1 MIYGGSMGR
10 GTTPAMQQFSDLK
23 EQYPDAILFFQMGD
37 FYETFG
43 DDAQTVARELDI
55 TLTSRGAGKD
65 GARIP
70 LAGVPI
76 HAGDAYIARLVE
88 KGYRVAVCEQLEDPK
103 QAKGVVKRD
112 VVRVVTPGTVMDAGM
127 HTSPAARYLAAL
139 TPIRGKRGGF
149 GMACLDCSTGEFFVM
164 ETGAEDEELAGAIAR
179 TRPAEIVI
187 PPSVPEK
194 VRAMLRENGVLITVR
209 DESGFDP
216 DAARTALT
224 GRFGV
229 ASLAGFGCG
238 EMEGAVGA
246 AGAVL
251 AYAQETQRSDLPH
264 INGLA
269 TRHPDSSLVLDAVT
283 LRNLEIV
290 EGIRGGTGGS
300 LLETIDRTLTP
311 MGARLLR
318 ARLTAPLVDPAA
330 IDERLEAVEW
340 FTHETGSRSE
350 VRHLLRH
357 AADVERI
364 AGRIAHGNATP
375 RDLSALRRTL
385 DLIPD
390 LSGAL
395 AGDLPG
401 EIASA
406 RSDLGDHRVTAER
419 ILAALV
425 DDPPATARNGGMIR
439 EGYSRELDHLRSLST
454 SAKDWIADFQEKER
468 ERTGIKS
475 LKIKYNRV
483 FGYFIEVTRP
493 NLHLVPGEYIRKQ
506 TTAGGERFT
515 LPVLDEVESR
525 ISRATE
531 EAAAL
536 EQNLYRDLIRD
547 LSAVVPD
554 LTTTARAL
562 AAIDVASALAEVAV
576 VRRYTRPV
584 IDGERRLLIRDGR
597 HPVVEVHGD
606 GRFVP
611 NDTDLDA
618 CSTQIMI
625 LTGANM
631 AGKSTYMR
639 AVALICIMAQTG
651 SFVPARHATV
661 GVVDRV
667 FTRVGAFD
675 DLAHG
680 QSTFMVEMQEL
691 SNILRHVTD
700 RSLVVLDE
708 IGRGTSTL
716 DGSSI
721 ARAVLEY
728 LHGKKPCGPRTL
740 FATHFHDL
748 VDMEGQL
755 RRVANF
761 HFAVRETGED
771 VVFLRALIPGA
782 TDRSYGIHVA
792 RLAGVPERVCDR
804 AHEILKEMSARTL
817 PSGERAPTY
826 TQMLLV
832 DPGEGD
838 AVCDPVREHL
848 REIDPDT
855 LSPREA
861 LVLLYEMTAK
871 LEKRGESR

>member
-1 MIYGGSMGR
+1 
-10 GTTPAMQQFSDLK
+10 MQQFSDLK

-37 FYETFG
+37 FFETFG

-103 QAKGVVKRD
+103 KTKGVVKRD

-139 TPIRGKRGGF
+139 TPLRGKGDGF

-164 ETGAEDEELAGAIAR
+164 ETGAEREDLAGAIAR
-179 TRPAEIVI
+179 TRPAEIIV
-187 PPSVPEK
+187 PPSVSET
-194 VRAMLRENGVLITVR
+194 VRAMLEESGAVITVR
-209 DESGFDP
+209 DKSAFDP
-216 DAARTALT
+216 DAGRTALT
-224 GRFGV
+224 ERFGV
-229 ASLAGFGCG
+229 ASLAGFGCDD
-238 EMEGAVGA
+238 MEGAVGA

-264 INGLA
+264 INGVT
-269 TRHPDSSLVLDAVT
+269 TRHPDTSLVLDAVT

-290 EGIRGGTGGS
+290 EGIRGGPGGS

-330 IDERLEAVEW
+330 IDERLDAVEW
-340 FTHETGSRSE
+340 FTHHTESRSE
-350 VRHLLRH
+350 VRHHLGH

-375 RDLSALRRTL
+375 RDLSALLRTL
-385 DLIPD
+385 DLLPD
-390 LSGAL
+390 LFGAL
-395 AGDLPG
+395 AGDLPD

-406 RSDLGDHRVTAER
+406 RSGLGDHRSTIER
-419 ILAALV
+419 IRAALV
-425 DDPPATARNGGMIR
+425 DDPPVTARAGGMIR
-439 EGYSRELDHLRSLST
+439 EGYSDDLDHLRALST
-454 SAKDWIADFQEKER
+454 SAKDWIAEFQEKER

-475 LKIKYNRV
+475 LKIRYNRV

-493 NLHLVPGEYIRKQ
+493 NLHLVPEEYIRKQ

-515 LPVLDEVESR
+515 LPVLDEMESR

-531 EAAAL
+531 EASVL
-536 EQNLYRDLIRD
+536 EQELYRDLIRD
-547 LSAVVPD
+547 LSGEVPD
-554 LTTTARAL
+554 FKATAHAL
-562 AAIDVASALAEVAV
+562 ASLDVSSALAEVAV
-576 VRRYTRPV
+576 VQQYTRPI

-721 ARAVLEY
+721 ARAVLED
-728 LHGKKPCGPRTL
+728 LHGKKSCGPRTL

-748 VDMEGQL
+748 VDMEDRL

-792 RLAGVPERVCDR
+792 RLGGVPERVCDR
-804 AHEILKEMSARTL
+804 AYEILKELSARTL

-832 DPGEGD
+832 DPTDGD
-838 AVCDPVREHL
+838 PASDPVRERL
-848 REIDPDT
+848 REIDPDS

-861 LVLLYEMTAK
+861 LDLLYELTAK
-871 LEKRGESR
+871 LEKRGGSR